1 MELTIDMVP
10 LHMDPGK
17 GTFLGL
23 TLAGLTP
30 ADRVISVSPGIELPP
45 ACAGSR
51 ESSQLTL
58 GAPLPNVQDLREC
71 QPSSKLS
78 FSCFLC
84 QGSLVHPFG

>member
-1 MELTIDMVP
+1 MELIAVDMVP

-45 ACAGSR
+45 ACAGS
-51 ESSQLTL
+51 
-58 GAPLPNVQDLREC
+58 
-71 QPSSKLS
+71 
-78 FSCFLC
+78 
-84 QGSLVHPFG
+84 